1 LFKTEVMDKDQAKL
15 LIEETIRGARHEF
28 YDHTVKVAKECHSY
42 MTGTKQEKLLRRFKS
57 RETDSQMTQ
66 RENLFLSPTRGAI
79 SPISNIYRKI
89 RFLDPDTVK
98 KRPTLEGAKED
109 ALTTFMNNAW
119 ENQTIEDYLYDIS
132 EFYNFYDPN
141 AQIIIQERRE
151 RNSDGDV
158 ENIVIYPLEANSEQV
173 VNYHLEQGKIEWTV
187 LEYKAFEKLKS
198 TNGKRQISKFYI
210 YAPGVEL
217 WYLEYHETIPPSF
230 TRLAELKT
238 GSKLRKFAVYEF
250 QTTTVETP
258 AFRVGCYMDPETQNS
273 TFSPPYWE
281 AIMKLDEIVR
291 DKSMQ
296 DVNIV
301 GHYYPKE
308 YVFSP
313 SCDYVDKEKNLKC
326 VDGYVGME
334 TCPACGGKSY
344 DLHISEQDRIILAL
358 PPGTMEV
365 PDLSKLIYWHL
376 PPDWLAK
383 YMDERLTNTEKAI
396 FRLTFN
402 TELLDKPTGET
413 PTATGEIID
422 YEAIQQKLTPYA
434 KIISDNW
441 RKSIRIAI
449 QYLEAWE
456 KGLPVEHSFPKDHKL
471 QTLEQLIA
479 YYAKA
484 KAAGLPYFI
493 LRSIEDKIIAKEQ
506 VDNPQLANLYKAF
519 RNHLPFKD
527 KDPSSIIRI
536 LQDRATDDFDRLV
549 WENSDKIYQLL
560 IVRKD
565 NFAEMKYDAQRE
577 VIQQLIEEVQKGIT
591 MPAPMALPD
600 QLNFN

>member
-1 LFKTEVMDKDQAKL
+1 MFKIKVMDKNQAQL
-15 LIEETIRGARHEF
+15 LIEETIRGARHQF
-28 YDHTVKVAKECHSY
+28 YDYTVKLATECHSY

-57 RETDSQMTQ
+57 RETDAQMIQ

-89 RFLDPDTVK
+89 RFLDPDAVK
-98 KRPTLEGAKED
+98 KRPTLGGAKED
-109 ALTTFMNNAW
+109 ALAMFMNNAW
-119 ENQTIEDYLYDIS
+119 ENQTIEDYIYDIS

-141 AQIIIQERRE
+141 AMVIIQERRE
-151 RNSDGDV
+151 RNDDGDV
-158 ENIVIYPLEANSEQV
+158 ENITIYPIEATSEQV
-173 VNYHLEQGKIEWTV
+173 VNYDLEQGKIKWLVVEF
-187 LEYKAFEKLKS
+187 KSFEKLKS
-198 TNGKRQISKFYI
+198 MNREKQISKFYI
-210 YAPGVEL
+210 YAPGVEM
-217 WYLEYHETIPPSF
+217 WYIEYHETIPPF
-230 TRLAELKT
+230 NRLVEIKV
-238 GSKLRKFAVYEF
+238 GSKMRKFAVSEF
-250 QTTTVETP
+250 QTTTIETP
-258 AFRVGCYMDPETQNS
+258 AFRIGCYLDPETQNS

-281 AIMKLDEIVR
+281 AIMKLDELVR

-301 GHYYPKE
+301 GHYYPRE

-313 SCDYVDKEKNLKC
+313 SCDYVDKVTNLKC
-326 VDGYVGME
+326 VDGFIGE
-334 TCPACGGKSY
+334 NTCPCCKGKAY
-344 DLHISEQDRIILAL
+344 DLHISEQDRVILAL
-358 PPGTMEV
+358 PLGAMEI
-365 PDLSKLIYWHL
+365 PDLSKLIYWHM

-383 YMDERLTNTEKAI
+383 YMDERLTVTEKAI
-396 FRLTFN
+396 FWLTFN

-441 RKSIRIAI
+441 RKSIRVAI

-471 QTLEQLIA
+471 QTVDQLIA

-484 KAAGLPYFI
+484 KTAGLPYFI
-493 LRSIEDKIIAKEQ
+493 LRSIEDKIISKEQ

-536 LQDRATDDFDRLV
+536 LQDRAPDDFDRVV

-560 IVRKD
+560 IVRQE
-565 NFAEMKYDAQRE
+565 NFAEMKYDAQRA
-577 VIQQLIEEVQKGIT
+577 VIEEIIEEVKKGIT
-591 MPAPMALPD
+591 APAPMALPD
-600 QLNFN
+600 PLNFN

>member
-1 LFKTEVMDKDQAKL
+1 MFKIKVMDKSQAQF
-15 LIEETIRGARHEF
+15 LIEETIRGARHQF
-28 YDHTVKVAKECHSY
+28 YEHTVKVATECHSY
-42 MTGTKQEKLLRRFKS
+42 MTGTKQQKLLRRFKS
-57 RETDSQMTQ
+57 RETDSQMEQ

-89 RFLDPDTVK
+89 RFLDPDAVK
-98 KRPTLEGAKED
+98 KRPILGGVKED
-109 ALTTFMNNAW
+109 ALSLFMNNAW
-119 ENQTIEDYLYDIS
+119 ENQTIDDYLYDVS

-141 AQIIIQERRE
+141 AMVIIQERRE
-151 RNSDGDV
+151 RNVDGDV
-158 ENIVIYPLEANSEQV
+158 ENIAIYPIEATSDQV
-173 VNYHLEQGKIEWTV
+173 VNYELEQGKVKWLIVEFKSV
-187 LEYKAFEKLKS
+187 ERLKS
-198 TNGKRQISKFYI
+198 TNRDRQISKFYI
-210 YAPGVEL
+210 YGPGVET
-217 WYLEYHETIPPSF
+217 WYIEYYETAPPSQ
-230 TRLAELKT
+230 KT
-238 GSKLRKFAVYEF
+238 IEVKVGSKMRKFGVSEF
-250 QTTTVETP
+250 QTSTVETP

-281 AIMKLDEIVR
+281 AIMKLDELVR

-301 GHYYPKE
+301 GHYYPRE

-313 SCDYVDKEKNLKC
+313 SCDYVDKATNLRC
-326 VDGYVGME
+326 VDGFIGE
-334 TCPACGGKSY
+334 ATCPACKGKAY
-344 DLHISEQDRIILAL
+344 DLHISEQDRVILAL
-358 PPGTMEV
+358 PLGAMEI
-365 PDLSKLIYWHL
+365 PDLSKLIYWHM

-383 YMDERLTNTEKAI
+383 YMDERLTATEKAI
-396 FRLTFN
+396 FLLTFN
-402 TELLDKPTGET
+402 TELLDKPTGDT
-413 PTATGEIID
+413 STATGELID

-441 RKSIRIAI
+441 RKSVRVAI

-479 YYAKA
+479 YYTKA

-493 LRSIEDKIIAKEQ
+493 LRSIEDKIISKEQ

-536 LQDRATDDFDRLV
+536 LQDRAPEDFDRVV

-560 IVRKD
+560 IVRQEK
-565 NFAEMKYDAQRE
+565 FAEMKYDAQRV
-577 VIQQLIEEVQKGIT
+577 VIEAIIEEVKKGIT
-591 MPAPMALPD
+591 SPAPMALPD
-600 QLNFN
+600 PLNFN